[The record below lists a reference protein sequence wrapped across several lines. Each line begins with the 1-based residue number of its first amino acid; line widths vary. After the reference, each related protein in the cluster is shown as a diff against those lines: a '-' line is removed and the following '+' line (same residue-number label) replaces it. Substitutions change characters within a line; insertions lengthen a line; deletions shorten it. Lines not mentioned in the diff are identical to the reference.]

1 MIAIRRNICR
11 IEAVVPKSKT
21 VKVHHSRIDTAHAS
35 IDIER
40 TEDMLMTVPKDDIRL
55 SKCTTGKLI
64 VIDGITVEPN
74 NSRVRILIKKL

>member
-1 MIAIRRNICR
+1 VIAIRRNICR

-21 VKVHHSRIDTAHAS
+21 VKVRHSCIDTAHAS

-40 TEDMLMTVPKDDIRL
+40 TEDMFMTVPKDDIKL
-55 SKCTTGKLI
+55 FKCTTGKLV

-74 NSRVRILIKKL
+74 NSTIRILIKKL